1 MNETRERQGRSLPSR
16 TEKIRTELGNLYLAI
31 TFDED
36 DRPFEVFGWI
46 GKTGS
51 FGHGMTELACSSSLY
66 KR

>member
-1 MNETRERQGRSLPSR
+1 M
-16 TEKIRTELGNLYLAI
+16 

-51 FGHGMTELACSSSLY
+51 FGHGMTELGDVCLAVTFGLTLTTGRWWY
-66 KR
+66 AVDD